1 MLGGGGFLCW
11 TLGLADFLFLNC
23 YSVYIGSLGDLLEI
37 LIWWIEKYVRGAPGG
52 KKGVISEAPLGRE
65 RLMSISVTSSRV
77 IWLLELRS
85 RSEKA
90 SRIERI

>member
-1 MLGGGGFLCW
+1 M
-11 TLGLADFLFLNC
+11 DFGV
-23 YSVYIGSLGDLLEI
+23 SIDLQEEL
-37 LIWWIEKYVRGAPGG
+37 LIANPLDSRFERTQLKGYVRGAPGG

-65 RLMSISVTSSRV
+65 RFVSMSVTSSRV

-85 RSEKA
+85 RREKA